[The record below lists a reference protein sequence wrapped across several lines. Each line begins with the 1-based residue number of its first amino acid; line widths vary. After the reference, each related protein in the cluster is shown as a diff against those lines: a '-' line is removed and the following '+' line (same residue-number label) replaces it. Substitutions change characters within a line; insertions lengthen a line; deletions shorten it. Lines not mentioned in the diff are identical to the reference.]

1 MPCRSIRRWRSLPPQ
16 TRPHQCREHRP
27 GGRAAAWKATV
38 ALQRASNAQVRDG
51 VAGDEFVAPRTACH
65 RTLAMPVLVLPS
77 VQAEVRAG
85 RSPPAGDNGE
95 HHPSIPINLL

>member
-1 MPCRSIRRWRSLPPQ
+1 M
-16 TRPHQCREHRP
+16 
-27 GGRAAAWKATV
+27 
-38 ALQRASNAQVRDG
+38 RDG
-51 VAGDEFVAPRTACH
+51 VAGDEFVAPRTAYH
-65 RTLAMPVLVLPS
+65 RTLAMPVLPS